1 MPIAYIML
9 PDVDCRPAARS
20 DSACPMFVKPIISTQ
35 ELTKIYKDRNREVHA
50 VTDVTLRIMPGEL
63 FGLFGPNGAGK
74 STLVRLLTTLLAP
87 TSGTAVVNG
96 YDIIRE
102 ELQVRASSGLVTSD
116 ERSFYG
122 RLSAA
127 RNLSFFAAMQ
137 NVARRQIPERVAY
150 VLDLFGLSH
159 KASAPAQ
166 SLSTGQKQRLN
177 MARALVHD
185 PPILFLDEPTKSM
198 DVQTSDFVK
207 ALIKEDLVG
216 RQGKSVV
223 FISHELYEMD
233 NFCDRVVILSEGNVR
248 VVGTPAELGAR
259 LPRRALYRI
268 VVQGDAPVIA
278 ERWRQIEGVEEVTLV
293 SEGTTTTAYDIALA
307 DEAFWLSVMEAVGA
321 CDGRVETYHR
331 VDDESLRRI
340 VAHYSNGGFENE
352 VDGSLA
358 KPDDKK
364 KHG

>member
-1 MPIAYIML
+1 ME
-9 PDVDCRPAARS
+9 
-20 DSACPMFVKPIISTQ
+20 PIITTQ
-35 ELTKIYKDRNREVHA
+35 GLTKIYGADPVAVHA

-74 STLVRLLTTLLAP
+74 STLVRMLTTLLAP
-87 TSGTAVVNG
+87 TRGSATVKG
-96 YDIIRE
+96 YDIVRD
-102 ELQVRASSGLVTSD
+102 ELQVRASCGLVTSD

-137 NVARRQIPERVAY
+137 NVARHQIPQRVAY
-150 VLDLFGLSH
+150 VLDLFGLTA
-159 KASAPAQ
+159 KAEATAQ

-185 PPILFLDEPTKSM
+185 PRILFLDEPTKSM

-207 ALIKEDLVG
+207 GLIKEELVG
-216 RQGKSVV
+216 RQGKTVV

-233 NFCDRVVILSEGNVR
+233 NFCDRVVILADGRVR

-268 VVQGDAPVIA
+268 VVQGDVSAISQQ
-278 ERWRQIEGVEEVTLV
+278 WRQIDGVESVTLV
-293 SEGTTTTAYDIALA
+293 SEGTATTVFDLALA
-307 DEAFWLSVMEAVGA
+307 DEFTWLSVMEAVGE
-321 CDGRVETYHR
+321 CGGRVEEYHR
-331 VDDESLRRI
+331 VDDQSLRRI
-340 VAHYSNGGFENE
+340 VAHFSNDAMESE
-352 VDGSLA
+352 VDETL
-358 KPDDKK
+358 PEPEDK
-364 KHG
+364 GP